1 MFYVLQEYFSR
12 LIFCLIF
19 LFLHVEYI
27 YYIFIYKT
35 YYYKIFSK
43 KEFYLIIECYIIL
56 TQFDTF
62 IKNLHT
68 FSGFPRKYICQID
81 KSFAHDD
88 NLIAERSEEIAYP
101 LAGIVERGIQPN
113 RSEEMH
119 HFWQI
124 LSHARRS
131 CTSLQ
136 LGESVLQ
143 NTQELNVRF
152 RFDCTM
158 LDLVL
163 QYKELTYIR
172 GLYSQQY
179 IDNKVHRFST

>member
-1 MFYVLQEYFSR
+1 M
-12 LIFCLIF
+12 
-19 LFLHVEYI
+19 
-27 YYIFIYKT
+27 
-35 YYYKIFSK
+35 
-43 KEFYLIIECYIIL
+43 IESLIIL
-56 TQFDTF
+56 TQFDTLV
-62 IKNLHT
+62 KDLHT
-68 FSGFPRKYICQID
+68 LSGFPRKYICQID

-88 NLIAERSEEIAYP
+88 NLVAERGEEIAYP

-113 RSEEMH
+113 RPEEMH

-143 NTQELNVRF
+143 NAQELNVRF
-152 RFDCTM
+152 RFDHTM

-163 QYKELTYIR
+163 QHQELTYIS
-172 GLYSQQY
+172 GLRSQ
-179 IDNKVHRFST
+179 